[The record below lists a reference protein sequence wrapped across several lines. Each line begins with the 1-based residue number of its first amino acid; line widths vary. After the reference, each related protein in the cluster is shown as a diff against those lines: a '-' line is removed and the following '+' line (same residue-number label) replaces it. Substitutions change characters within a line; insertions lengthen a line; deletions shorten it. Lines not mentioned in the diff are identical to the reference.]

1 MNLNSVDSDVS
12 DDGDNEFIVHAKNQ
26 ACSIQFED
34 KRSIDRYNIRFLS
47 NLQSLD
53 VAGSFS
59 IKIKVRKTTFMAEFV
74 VVVGYGQ
81 NLLSKET
88 SFCLGD

>member
-1 MNLNSVDSDVS
+1 MLYS
-12 DDGDNEFIVHAKNQ
+12 
-26 ACSIQFED
+26 FED

-59 IKIKVRKTTFMAEFV
+59 IKIKVRKTSFMAEFV

-88 SFCLGD
+88 SFCLDD

>member
-1 MNLNSVDSDVS
+1 MN
-12 DDGDNEFIVHAKNQ
+12 
-26 ACSIQFED
+26 
-34 KRSIDRYNIRFLS
+34 NIRFLS

-59 IKIKVRKTTFMAEFV
+59 IKIKVRKTPFMAEFV

>member
-1 MNLNSVDSDVS
+1 MN
-12 DDGDNEFIVHAKNQ
+12 
-26 ACSIQFED
+26 
-34 KRSIDRYNIRFLS
+34 NIRFLS

-59 IKIKVRKTTFMAEFV
+59 IKIKVRKTSFMAEFV